1 VYLDSRFGQVMNG
14 GGTLFWLQDPIVLP
28 SPRYA
33 FNLSVPFVA
42 MPLTHYVITEANRRL
57 HIIYTHV
64 APPEP
69 LIVDLPLGN
78 HNIDELADVLNG
90 NLLYGFTAAYSESTN
105 TLHFS
110 TATISAALEIGPLT
124 TCSELIGVRAGD
136 TSVLGSYYAPGGVNL
151 AGTTSFY
158 IRSNLRT
165 RNRDPRSLGY
175 SSIIANV
182 PITKSHNGLERYTQ
196 AGYSFGLRERS
207 INYII
212 IEILDDALEPVTF
225 HGGVWQVTLE
235 FTIEEAEAYAGPID
249 YRALMAQNGSLF
261 GGANVAAGQRA
272 DAPSGGP
279 QRDAGADRESNKPPR
294 AGGRRDPGELYSAI

>member
-1 VYLDSRFGQVMNG
+1 MRQQVYLDSRFGQVMNG
-14 GGTLFWLQDPIVLP
+14 GGTLFWMQDPIVLP
-28 SPRYA
+28 SMKYA

-57 HIIYTHV
+57 QIVYMHV
-64 APPEP
+64 APPES
-69 LIVDLPLGN
+69 LVIDLPLGN
-78 HNIDELADVLNG
+78 HSIDELVDALNRS
-90 NLLYGFTAAYSESTN
+90 LLFGFTAAYSENTN

-110 TATISAALEIGPLT
+110 SANISAALVIGSLT
-124 TCSELIGVRAGD
+124 TCGDLIGVRAGD

-165 RNRDPRSLGY
+165 RNRDPRTLGY

-182 PITKSHNGLERYTQ
+182 PITKPHNGLERFTQ
-196 AGYSFGLRERS
+196 AGYSFGLKERS

-212 IEILDDALEPVTF
+212 IEVLDDALQPVTF

-235 FTIEEAEAYAGPID
+235 FAVEEAEAYAGPVD
-249 YRALMAQNGSLF
+249 YRALMAQNGSLL
-261 GGANVAAGQRA
+261 GGANVAADQRA
-272 DAPSGGP
+272 DAPGGGP
-279 QRDAGADRESNKPPR
+279 QRAAGANRESNKPP
-294 AGGRRDPGELYSAI
+294 